1 VVTDTHSVMSKL
13 THLHIVRHK
22 PATTDSD
29 DEGDGADAL
38 DDELR
43 EHKRLKQGRRLSNE
57 QGRWSLAA
65 VTKRVA
71 AKMPRKKK
79 KVGNSNSSGGSG
91 KGSEKRTAGSSSG
104 KELMA
109 RAKGGMSRKSLGA
122 KDSKGKGKGKG
133 KGK

>member
-1 VVTDTHSVMSKL
+1 L
-13 THLHIVRHK
+13 TNLLTCAVNIIH
-22 PATTDSD
+22 TTDSD

-43 EHKRLKQGRRLSNE
+43 EHKRLKQGRRLESE

-79 KVGNSNSSGGSG
+79 KLGNSNSSSGGSG
-91 KGSEKRTAGSSSG
+91 KGSEKRTAGSSG

-109 RAKGGMSRKSLGA
+109 RAKGGMNRKALGA

-133 KGK
+133 RGK